1 MKTAILACL
10 FLAAAPLG
18 AAAASAIAP
27 MPYRSVAQALADLQ
41 SRDGQSTIVTHA
53 DGWTI
58 VNEPAAGAQWSFV
71 PKDHAAY
78 PAAVRR
84 VILRGPS
91 RAVSVDTQSLCEG
104 PAPACEKLLQEFE
117 ALNERIVQSA
127 RSRAM
132 PVPAR

>member
-10 FLAAAPLG
+10 FLAAAPLA
-18 AAAASAIAP
+18 AAAASAIVP

-41 SRDGQSTIVTHA
+41 SRDGHSTIVTHA

-58 VNEPAAGAQWSFV
+58 VNEPAAGEQWSFV